1 MLLYIYNIV
10 KKYKMKDT
18 NRDKHIQVRFT
29 EPEIVKFKKV
39 AKANGLTLSGF
50 ARYSMA
56 RTSII
61 LREIKKEL

>member
-1 MLLYIYNIV
+1 MLLCIYNIV
-10 KKYKMKDT
+10 KKYKMKEI

-29 EPEIVKFKKV
+29 EPEIVKFKQV
-39 AKANGLTLSGF
+39 AKENGLTLSGF

-61 LREIKKEL
+61 LNAVKKEL

>member
-10 KKYKMKDT
+10 KKYKMKEI

-29 EPEIVKFKKV
+29 ESEIVKFKQV
-39 AKANGLTLSGF
+39 AKENGLTLSGF

-56 RTSII
+56 RASII
-61 LREIKKEL
+61 LNAVKKEL

>member
-39 AKANGLTLSGF
+39 AKENGLTLSGF

-56 RTSII
+56 RTSLI

>member
-1 MLLYIYNIV
+1 
-10 KKYKMKDT
+10 MKET

-29 EPEIVKFKKV
+29 EPEIVTFKKV

-56 RTSII
+56 RASVI
-61 LREIKKEL
+61 LSEIKKEL

>member
-1 MLLYIYNIV
+1 MLLYIQQVTTNKIRSI
-10 KKYKMKDT
+10 

-29 EPEIVKFKKV
+29 EPEIVKFKQV
-39 AKANGLTLSGF
+39 AKENGLTLSGF

-56 RTSII
+56 RASIV